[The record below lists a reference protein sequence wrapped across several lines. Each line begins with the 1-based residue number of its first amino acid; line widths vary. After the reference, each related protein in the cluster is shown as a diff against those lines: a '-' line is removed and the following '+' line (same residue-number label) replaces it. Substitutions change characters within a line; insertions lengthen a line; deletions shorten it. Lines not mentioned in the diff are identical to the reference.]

1 MAVKPG
7 TSATVSFAG
16 SGIALGIL
24 SINIGGM
31 SRVFVDTTVF
41 GTTNERIGI
50 AGDLIDPGELVLEVL
65 MDAEIGTGNTQPEFL
80 AVATGAVIVTMPG
93 TSGQDT
99 ITAAGV
105 MTGLSMAIPLED
117 RMVATM
123 TIKLHGATAFNA
135 VA

>member
-7 TSATVSFAG
+7 TSAAVSFAG

-24 SINIGGM
+24 SINFGGM
-31 SRVFVDTTVF
+31 SRPFIDTTVMT
-41 GTTNERIGI
+41 TTNERVGI
-50 AGDLIDPGELVLEVL
+50 AGNLIDPGELVLEVL
-65 MDAEIGTGNTQPEFL
+65 MDAEIGTGATQPEFL

-105 MTGLSMAIPLED
+105 MTGMSMAIPLED

-123 TIKLHGATAFNA
+123 TIKLHGTTTFNA
-135 VA
+135 NA